1 MANTGSP
8 RASNI
13 QLLKLSAMF
22 EVLFH
27 NCKAP
32 REWYSKEAILPKS
45 STPGGCTIGGLLVME
60 DGKIRS
66 TIARAI
72 QEAANIASSLG
83 KKK

>member
-1 MANTGSP
+1 M
-8 RASNI
+8 
-13 QLLKLSAMF
+13 
-22 EVLFH
+22 VLAGDH
-27 NCKAP
+27 PAQIRN
-32 REWYSKEAILPKS
+32 SV

-66 TIARAI
+66 TIARSI